1 MKKTCDSLYFNEICI
16 ISNGNR
22 KKNIDMRVLVS
33 FLLLINYDKFVF
45 FIYFRFK
52 T

>member
-22 KKNIDMRVLVS
+22 KKKKNINMRILVS
-33 FLLLINYDKFVF
+33 FFVTN
-45 FIYFRFK
+45 K
-52 T
+52 L